1 MILAS
6 CGKAAENPAEFS
18 KIKTL
23 SLPCQRFFY
32 KIENSL
38 DVPAMALNG
47 RVLPQNTNALTDLSS
62 VAIVCLSHLSST
74 FDPGSGS
81 SSPSDSSSARR
92 HSAGHRGL
100 ARGLEKGLKTL
111 WPIGWNVYI
120 GRKR

>member
-38 DVPAMALNG
+38 DVPATASNG

-62 VAIVCLSHLSST
+62 AAIVLLSHLTDT
-74 FDPGSGS
+74 FDPRSRS
-81 SSPSDSSSARR
+81 SSRFD
-92 HSAGHRGL
+92 
-100 ARGLEKGLKTL
+100 
-111 WPIGWNVYI
+111 
-120 GRKR
+120 

>member
-6 CGKAAENPAEFS
+6 CGKAAEKPAEFF

-23 SLPCQRFFY
+23 SPPCQRFFY

-38 DVPAMALNG
+38 DVPPMALNAH
-47 RVLPQNTNALTDLSS
+47 VLPQNTNPLTDLSS
-62 VAIVCLSHLSST
+62 LLMVVLSGLIST

-81 SSPSDSSSARR
+81 LGRSDSSSARK
-92 HSAGHRGL
+92 HGEGHRGL
-100 ARGLEKGLKTL
+100 ACGLEKGLKTL
-111 WPIGWNVYI
+111 WPTGWNVYI